1 MIIQYITRK
10 MIPFIQLYA
19 LYVIAHG
26 DLGPGGGFQGGVI
39 FGTSLILY
47 IIVFG
52 LERGKRLF
60 KLKVFDFLGA
70 LGVLIYTIVGLL
82 CIYFDGTLL
91 EYTKLPFSDP
101 HLSAHLGIFAI
112 EVGVA
117 ITVSAVMVVFIF
129 DIARKKDV

>member
-1 MIIQYITRK
+1 MIIRYITKK

-39 FGTSLILY
+39 FGTSIILY
-47 IIVFG
+47 IVVFG
-52 LERGKRLF
+52 LDRGKRLF
-60 KLKVFDFLGA
+60 NLKVFDILGSS
-70 LGVLIYTIVGLL
+70 GVLLYFTVGIL
-82 CIYFDGTLL
+82 CILFGGTLL
-91 EYTKLPFSDP
+91 EYTVLPFPNP

-112 EVGVA
+112 EIGVA

>member
-1 MIIQYITRK
+1 MIIPYITRK

-39 FGTSLILY
+39 FGASIILY

-52 LERGKRLF
+52 LERAKKKFGIKI
-60 KLKVFDFLGA
+60 FDFFGP
-70 LGVLIYTIVGLL
+70 LGVLIYFLVGVL
-82 CIYFDGTLL
+82 CIFFSGTFL
-91 EYTKLPFSDP
+91 EYTKLPFLNP

-112 EVGVA
+112 EIGVA
-117 ITVSAVMVVFIF
+117 ITVSSVMVVFIF

>member
-1 MIIQYITRK
+1 VIIPYITKK

-39 FGTSLILY
+39 FGASIILH
-47 IIVFG
+47 ILVFG
-52 LERGKRLF
+52 MEKTKRLF
-60 KLKVFDFLGA
+60 PLKIMDFFGS
-70 LGVLIYTIVGLL
+70 LGVLIYSLIGLL
-82 CIYFDGTLL
+82 CIYFGGSML
-91 EYTKLPFSDP
+91 EYTKLPFKDP
-101 HLSAHLGIFAI
+101 HLAAHLGIFGI

-129 DIARKKDV
+129 DIARKKG